1 MGMGKN
7 IKKELGFFY
16 EKELGFFYEKELGF
30 FYEKVQNL
38 HPRITSNN
46 LE

>member
-7 IKKELGFFY
+7 IK
-16 EKELGFFYEKELGF
+16 KELGFFYEKELGF